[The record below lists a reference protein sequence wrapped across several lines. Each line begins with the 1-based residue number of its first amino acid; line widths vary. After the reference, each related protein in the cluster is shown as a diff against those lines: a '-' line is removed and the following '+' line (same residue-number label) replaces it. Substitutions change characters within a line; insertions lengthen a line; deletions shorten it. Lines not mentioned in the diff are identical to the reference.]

1 MGALWAIFASTYQ
14 LILKT
19 GALSNVAR
27 PFGAHLD

>member
-1 MGALWAIFASTYQ
+1 MGARGLIFASTYQ

-27 PFGAHLD
+27 PFPAHLD